1 MYSTRITLV
10 NAARF
15 LNPGPEYMLEINY
28 HLTDGDTN
36 HALKRFHG
44 SNGTLEEQNID
55 KKVALTRFLLDS
67 EQNNTTTGQGGN
79 SSTIS
84 KFTDKQV
91 SGIVWRNCLPHWR
104 GETSAEAA
112 RWEKM
117 RSARARWII
126 SINFFFFF
134 HWITNAVLARWQW
147 RRRRIKNQKLF
158 LPNTHTHYNEI
169 VNKIWRQ
176 FLKMPKK
183 ASNKRGSIYS
193 ICSVIGCS
201 FPNHRGN
208 YRSDE
213 RRCCKSRRTTE
224 EETVRQQRKT
234 EQSSND
240 DRN

>member
-91 SGIVWRNCLPHWR
+91 SGIV
-104 GETSAEAA
+104 
-112 RWEKM
+112 
-117 RSARARWII
+117 
-126 SINFFFFF
+126 
-134 HWITNAVLARWQW
+134 
-147 RRRRIKNQKLF
+147 
-158 LPNTHTHYNEI
+158 
-169 VNKIWRQ
+169 
-176 FLKMPKK
+176 
-183 ASNKRGSIYS
+183 
-193 ICSVIGCS
+193 
-201 FPNHRGN
+201 
-208 YRSDE
+208 
-213 RRCCKSRRTTE
+213 
-224 EETVRQQRKT
+224 
-234 EQSSND
+234 
-240 DRN
+240 